1 MGKTSAAVTNRYQ
14 KKKYDRVV
22 ILVSKGNKDELKEYA
37 ETQGESLN
45 AFIKRAIQETIE
57 NDKKKSP
64 T

>member
-1 MGKTSAAVTNRYQ
+1 MGKPSTAASARYQ
-14 KKKYDRVV
+14 KKVYDRVV
-22 ILVSKGNKDELKEYA
+22 IFVSKGNKDELKEYA